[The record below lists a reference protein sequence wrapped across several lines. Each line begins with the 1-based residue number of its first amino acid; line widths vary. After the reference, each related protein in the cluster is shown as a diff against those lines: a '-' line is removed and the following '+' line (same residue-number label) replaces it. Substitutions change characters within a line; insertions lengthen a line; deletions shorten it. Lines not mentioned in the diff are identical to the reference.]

1 MREWKSTINIT
12 DEFEAYN
19 NDSSVSID
27 ALGKKVAEKIR
38 ANKFFNHPD
47 HNDELSAI
55 ADKFEEECYDEIEE
69 FNSHLH
75 DLYDYG
81 DMDKL
86 IWIEKG
92 M

>member
-1 MREWKSTINIT
+1 MREWQSTINIE
-12 DEFEAYN
+12 DVFDAYN
-19 NDSSVSID
+19 EGDTDID

-38 ANKFFNHPD
+38 ANKFFNHPE

-55 ADKFEEECYDEIEE
+55 ADRFEEECYNNLDE
-69 FNSHLH
+69 FNSHLY

>member
-38 ANKFFNHPD
+38 ANKFFNHPARK
-47 HNDELSAI
+47 SATTSLRSSTLTSMTCMI
-55 ADKFEEECYDEIEE
+55 TVTWT
-69 FNSHLH
+69 S
-75 DLYDYG
+75 
-81 DMDKL
+81 
-86 IWIEKG
+86 
-92 M
+92 